1 MFTESHGL
9 KWSIEKDDFSY
20 FKEMLYQKSGIWMKE
35 VKSDLMSSRLRRRV
49 TQLGMKSLHEY
60 RQHLEKEAVDSNE
73 WQIFINLL
81 TTNKTDFFREPDH
94 YEYLIHQFIP
104 EWLKLGKKH
113 LNIWSCASSTGE
125 EPYTLAMIFDKH
137 LPDGITFSILA
148 TDIDTNVLSTA
159 KNGVYSKNRLW
170 EIPEEYF
177 SQLAFG
183 TGEVAEW
190 FTLKKRIREKVQFVQ
205 HNLISA
211 EMPPLSNESKYD
223 LVLCRNVLI
232 YFDTEGIEKT
242 AKKIYQ
248 STTEKG
254 VLLIGH
260 SESLQG
266 KKGLWKT
273 SKPSY
278 YFKID

>member
-1 MFTESHGL
+1 MFTEAHAL

-60 RQHLEKEAVDSNE
+60 RQHLEKEAVDSSE

-113 LNIWSCASSTGE
+113 LSIWSCASSTGE
-125 EPYTLAMIFDKH
+125 EPYTLAMVFEKY
-137 LPDGITFSILA
+137 LPEGTTFSILA

-159 KNGVYSKNRLW
+159 RNGVYSKNRLW

-177 SQLAFG
+177 SLLAFG
-183 TGEVAEW
+183 TGEVSEW
-190 FTLKKRIREKVQFVQ
+190 FTVKKRIREKVQFVH
-205 HNLISA
+205 HNLISE
-211 EMPPLSNESKYD
+211 EMPPLSSEGKYD

-232 YFDTEGIEKT
+232 YFDNEGIEKT

-248 STTEKG
+248 STTEDG

-273 SKPSY
+273 NKPSY
-278 YFKID
+278 YFKS